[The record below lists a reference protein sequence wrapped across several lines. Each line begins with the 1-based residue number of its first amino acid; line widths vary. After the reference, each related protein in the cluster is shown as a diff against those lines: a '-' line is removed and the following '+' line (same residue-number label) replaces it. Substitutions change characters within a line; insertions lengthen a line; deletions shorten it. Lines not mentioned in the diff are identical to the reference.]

1 MNARVRS
8 SVVIVVACALA
19 LLGMKDE
26 RFRYERSVDCKPGFC
41 VVELPDDVVAA
52 ARPGLSDLRLFGER
66 GELAFAF
73 EDRLFAPPE
82 ALSFVDVGSVPGHET
97 TGLVDRGEVT
107 SRVDSIR
114 ITLEGDEPYLKP
126 VVLEDSAD
134 NRSFRRIAEA
144 SIFRTPSATMT
155 ELRFAPNDRRYLRV
169 RLDDRASEARRPV
182 SAVLHPVAPEPAP
195 ERALPVTLVPAASGD
210 DRTDRYTLELVH
222 RNLTTVALEL
232 DVPDPVFTRR
242 VRVFEKLL
250 FRDRVSRRLAGEGVI
265 ARYVGRPAELRVP
278 LSELVG
284 TSLEL
289 EIERS
294 GTPLGVSR
302 GTLYVRPK
310 RLVFRMPESGSAT
323 LLYGS
328 PDAPPPSSDLASAL
342 SGGLP
347 KTLVTGSLGAVRDRG
362 ERSPL
367 PEPAR
372 GPRIDASAFR
382 IARPIQLPKSGSL
395 AYLDLVGVPKTNAGF
410 VRIVDAAGRQVP
422 FVLESEERRVTL
434 PLRFTTEHDDGKT
447 RLRVTGFSPHE
458 PLEALELR
466 AGQPEY
472 FRRPVEV
479 YEVRRDERGPTARVR
494 LGSVLWE
501 RRPKDEKTTLR
512 VAVGAPSGR
521 ELFVELDD
529 GDNAPIS
536 LAGVSGEI
544 ARVRLDFLFRPG
556 EPLRLLSDPVAGA
569 SARYDLAL
577 LEDALLREPAL
588 PASVAPIPPPALPPA
603 GDAEREQRPWFWLVL
618 SGAFL
623 LVLLALLRALKPP
636 AAA

>member
-1 MNARVRS
+1 MNARFRS

-41 VVELPDDVVAA
+41 VVELPDDLVAA
-52 ARPGLSDLRLFGER
+52 ARPGLPDLRLLGQR
-66 GELAFAF
+66 GEIAFAL
-73 EDRLFAPPE
+73 EDRLLAPPD
-82 ALSFVDVGSVPGHET
+82 AVSFVDVGSVPGRET

-107 SRVDSIR
+107 SRIDAIR
-114 ITLEGDEPYLKP
+114 LTLEGDEPYLKP

-134 NRSFRRIAEA
+134 KLSFRRIGEA
-144 SIFRTPSATMT
+144 SIFRTPGATMT

-182 SAVLHPVAPEPAP
+182 SAVLHPVAPVPVP
-195 ERALPVTLVPAASGD
+195 ERALPVTLAPAASGD
-210 DRTDRYTLELVH
+210 DRTDRYTLELAH

-232 DVPDPVFTRR
+232 DVPDPVFARR

-278 LSELVG
+278 LSELAG

-289 EIERS
+289 EVERA
-294 GTPLGVSR
+294 GTPLGVNR
-302 GTLYVRPK
+302 GMLYVRPK
-310 RLVFRMPESGSAT
+310 RLVFRMPDAGSVT

-382 IARPIQLPKSGSL
+382 SARPIQLPKSGSL
-395 AYLDLVGVPKTNAGF
+395 AYLDLVGVPKTSAGF

-434 PLRFTTEHDDGKT
+434 PLRFTTEHDGGKT

-466 AGQPEY
+466 ASAPEY

-479 YEVRRDERGPTARVR
+479 YEVRRDERGPTARAS
-494 LGSVLWE
+494 LGSGVWE
-501 RRPKDEKTTLR
+501 RRPKDEKAALR
-512 VAVGAPSGR
+512 VAVGAPSGS

-536 LAGVSGEI
+536 FSGVSGEI
-544 ARVRLDFLFRPG
+544 TRVRLDFLFRPG

-588 PASVAPIPPPALPPA
+588 PASVAPLPPPETPA
-603 GDAEREQRPWFWLVL
+603 GAAEREQRPWFWLVL

-636 AAA
+636 AAT